1 MWDKRSDE
9 RHYFSIMADEFVA
22 TGTAGDEEWHLE
34 GTFHNLL
41 DFNSLWKKDQWVV
54 VRAIKVKV
62 YKTHHTVMDC
72 IRKDSF

>member
-34 GTFHNLL
+34 GTFHNFL
-41 DFNSLWKKDQWVV
+41 DFNSQSMGGGTSNKSQSL
-54 VRAIKVKV
+54 
-62 YKTHHTVMDC
+62 
-72 IRKDSF
+72 